1 MSTRILGIDPGSR
14 RTGIGLI
21 TSTRGQVKH
30 VHHGIVQTFDENFP
44 LRLKD
49 IFDGVTAV
57 IAEFKPDEA
66 AVETVFLSKNPQSA
80 LKLGQA
86 RGAALAA
93 LGADAQVFEYAPRA
107 VKLATVG
114 FGAADKAQVAHMVR
128 QLLALGADVALAADA
143 SDALAIAL
151 CHAHARRVAAFT
163 QGPMAL
169 ASARRAGTSRT

>member
-49 IFDGVTAV
+49 IFDGVSAV

-86 RGAALAA
+86 RGAAICAA
-93 LGADAQVFEYAPRA
+93 YSASPVVFEYAPRE
-107 VKLATVG
+107 VKLAVVG
-114 FGAADKAQVAHMVR
+114 QGGALKEQVQLMVKT
-128 QLLALGADVALAADA
+128 LLRLQGELGPDAADA
-143 SDALAIAL
+143 IGLAL
-151 CHAHARRVAAFT
+151 CHAYSREVRAAVGGRATPGVRR
-163 QGPMAL
+163 
-169 ASARRAGTSRT
+169 